1 MAISVKCPLIQ
12 GVKLVKHIS
21 NDSAESKINPYLSG
35 SSFISLDLMV
45 PSSDVV
51 GLSPFYSTNSPDR
64 KVLLHYNVINL

>member
-45 PSSDVV
+45 PILRCCRLVA
-51 GLSPFYSTNSPDR
+51 
-64 KVLLHYNVINL
+64 VLLYQLS